1 MDTEKTFGFGSLQSE
16 LDPRYPAG
24 LDAPPAVQRST
35 SYARKSKAYGDQSPK
50 KRGRPRKSESRRY
63 DALSD
68 GEEGRSLNEPVVP
81 INPEDRALAQSI
93 LEQIGKRFARNRE
106 KGKSNAY
113 ERYQADLAE
122 NLNFLVAGGVMNLK
136 EVSQTIMQLEEFR
149 KQGSEH
155 GKTAATILSEWLN
168 GELPDE
174 ALSLR

>member
-1 MDTEKTFGFGSLQSE
+1 MDTEKTFGFGNLQSE

-24 LDAPPAVQRST
+24 LGAPSTVGRST
-35 SYARKSKAYGDQSPK
+35 RWNRAAKNARSDPSE
-50 KRGRPRKSESRRY
+50 KRGRPRKQKPGGD
-63 DALSD
+63 DAVSD
-68 GEEGRSLNEPVVP
+68 AEGKVNEPVVP
-81 INPEDRALAQSI
+81 INPEDRALAQTI

-113 ERYQADLAE
+113 ERYQSDLAE

-136 EVSQTIMQLEEFR
+136 EISQTIMQLEEFR

-168 GELPDE
+168 GEVSSEEL
-174 ALSLR
+174 ALR